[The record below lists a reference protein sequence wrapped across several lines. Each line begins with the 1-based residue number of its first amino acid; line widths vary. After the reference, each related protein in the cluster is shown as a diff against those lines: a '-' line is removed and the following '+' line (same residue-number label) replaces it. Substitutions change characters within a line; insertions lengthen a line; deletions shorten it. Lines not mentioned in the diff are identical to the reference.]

1 MVTFSASSTAIL
13 PLAGEAE
20 VIRGFAADVVVA
32 EVVVETLSV
41 GKRSRALFPSAWER
55 VGGRGLRSGGSRRV
69 RWTVGAWRWGGRRGR
84 GGELS
89 GRGGL

>member
-32 EVVVETLSV
+32 EVVVESLSV
-41 GKRSRALFPSAWER
+41 GKRSSALFPSARER
-55 VGGRGLRSGGSRRV
+55 VGGLGLSGGGSRSV
-69 RWTVGAWRWGGRRGR
+69 RWTLGVRRWVGRR
-84 GGELS
+84 GGELRGRS
-89 GRGGL
+89 GL